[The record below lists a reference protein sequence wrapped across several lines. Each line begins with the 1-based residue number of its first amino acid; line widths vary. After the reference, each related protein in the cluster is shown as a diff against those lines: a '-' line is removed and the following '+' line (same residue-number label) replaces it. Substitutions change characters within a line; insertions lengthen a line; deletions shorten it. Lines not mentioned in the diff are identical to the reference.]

1 MTKAGF
7 GYDYSGGL
15 GQRLQKAAAERRA
28 EAERRVEAVR
38 AAGGG
43 LKARIDAAQGVTPRV
58 PSQSV
63 PRAPLA
69 ARISAVRDS
78 FAA

>member
-1 MTKAGF
+1 MSKAGF

-15 GQRLQKAAAERRA
+15 GQRLQKAAEERKA
-28 EAERRVEAVR
+28 EAERRIEAVR

-43 LKARIDAAQGVTPRV
+43 LKARIEVAQGLAPRV
-58 PSQSV
+58 APRSA

-69 ARISAVRDS
+69 ARIAAVRDS